1 MQYGW
6 RTAWRRRSQ
15 FPPGVLAAEF
25 GVLSAIVDA
34 ISRLR
39 DAALVGAPLLA
50 ASFVLGEEF
59 GVLPAFAFPR
69 AKLS

>member
-1 MQYGW
+1 
-6 RTAWRRRSQ
+6 
-15 FPPGVLAAEF
+15 VLAAEF

-59 GVLPAFAFPR
+59 GVLPAFAFPI